1 MIFFYYIHHLSGKL
15 IPLFYCTEVIMKQ
28 EVNVEKIREF
38 ILPIIEQNTA
48 ELIDLEFKGK
58 KGNQVLRVFVDTE
71 GGITLKQCEQ
81 ISREISDFL
90 DQKDLI
96 SGKYRLE
103 VSSPGI
109 DRPLKTYR
117 DFKRNLSRKVR
128 IEFFNQDRE
137 LETKIGTIHS
147 VQEDQVTLEVEKG
160 SIKISLVNIKKAKI
174 IPIW

>member
-1 MIFFYYIHHLSGKL
+1 
-15 IPLFYCTEVIMKQ
+15 MKQ

-38 ILPIIEQNTA
+38 IQLVIEQNTA

-109 DRPLKTYR
+109 DRPLKT
-117 DFKRNLSRKVR
+117 LSR
-128 IEFFNQDRE
+128 F
-137 LETKIGTIHS
+137 
-147 VQEDQVTLEVEKG
+147 
-160 SIKISLVNIKKAKI
+160 
-174 IPIW
+174 